1 MLRRIHFLFV
11 WCSAFFLLLTL
22 FFVLHSIGRCDLW
35 SWSTADAGEVVSSSA
50 TLGVGQGRV
59 ALNVW
64 IHEDDGQARGT
75 TLDHVVVGERP
86 RLRDGMVVRS
96 AGGFFIA
103 RGARVSP
110 AHVSYLGVMVP
121 VWALLVLSGVLP
133 LHAVIRAIRR
143 RGEMR
148 ILRRLVMGASLASLA
163 LAVFLVV
170 MWVRSFEYDYA
181 AVPDKFFSENYAYL
195 LSSEGVTTW
204 YFFDEPLRLRT
215 PMWWRFPVGQSA
227 SRLAGTMDPAGRFW
241 GFGRTKTTYF
251 HGSMFSGISSPRPL
265 TILAIP
271 YYALVALALVLPVGM
286 VTHQVGVMIRR
297 RRKSKGQCPQCGYDV
312 RATPRRCPEC
322 GLVLEN
328 ADKSQIPSPVA
339 PG

>member
-1 MLRRIHFLFV
+1 MLRRIHSLFV

-50 TLGVGQGRV
+50 TLGVGKGRV

-64 IHEDDGQARGT
+64 IHQDDGQARGT
-75 TLDHVVVGERP
+75 TLDHVVVGQGP
-86 RLRDGMVVRS
+86 GLRDGMTFS
-96 AGGFFIA
+96 SMGGFALA
-103 RGARVSP
+103 RGARASP
-110 AHVSYLGVMVP
+110 GQVSYLGVMVP
-121 VWALLVLSGVLP
+121 VWTLLVLFGALP
-133 LHAVIRAIRR
+133 VHAAIWARR
-143 RGEMR
+143 RAEMR
-148 ILRRLVMGASLASLA
+148 ILRRLMMGASMASLA

-181 AVPDKFFSENYAYL
+181 AVPDRFFSENHAYL
-195 LSSEGVTTW
+195 LSSQGITTW

-227 SRLAGTMDPAGRFW
+227 SRLAATMDPAARFL
-241 GFGRTKTTYF
+241 GFGRTRTTYF
-251 HGSMFSGISSPRPL
+251 HGSMFSGILPPRPL
-265 TILAIP
+265 TIVAIP
-271 YYALVALALVLPVGM
+271 YYALVAAALVLPVGM

-312 RATPRRCPEC
+312 RATPERCPEC
-322 GLVLEN
+322 GFVLEK
-328 ADKSQIPSPVA
+328 ADESGNSSPVA
-339 PG
+339 ST